1 MNKKLA
7 GMGLCLVLATSLCL
21 AENNPFDDTTISVST
36 STSAD
41 EEATATTSATVDTT
55 EDTATNTST
64 ETATSTEKEKEEAS
78 TKTVEYTVVDGDYLM
93 KIAAKFYNG
102 DSSKWPLLVEAN
114 KDRYPSLLSNPNL
127 IYAGWV
133 LTIPDADSAA
143 AVTVA
148 SNNTS
153 SSSSSS
159 TSVGSTTAN
168 PPSAS
173 ASADDKT
180 RVASGKAPKRAVN
193 DATGAP
199 ALKTQSAPTG
209 SCINTKS
216 PQFQSWFN
224 GAIDTYGDWEM
235 PVINNKYGQTI
246 SVEMFMKAI
255 LHIESNGTHR
265 KADGSLVTSCCG
277 AQGFCQLMPATAQGL
292 GVDGTDPKQNLEG
305 SVKLFKQIFTSTYVG
320 KKTGVDKM
328 ILAACGY
335 NAGPWSKRVQGTWE
349 DCKAMGS
356 GEVASYGIKF
366 KMCVGLELTS
376 DERQYV
382 QNHFLYGGYTVDS
395 YCDLLYS
402 SAQGLCL

>member
-1 MNKKLA
+1 MNKKLT

-21 AENNPFDDTTISVST
+21 ADNNPFDDTTISVSET
-36 STSAD
+36 KAD
-41 EEATATTSATVDTT
+41 EKELATTASVAANEDKEDEKASEADT
-55 EDTATNTST
+55 
-64 ETATSTEKEKEEAS
+64 KKEES
-78 TKTVEYTVVDGDYLM
+78 EKKTVEYTVVDGDYLM
-93 KIAAKFYNG
+93 KIASKFYNG

-143 AVTVA
+143 AATVA
-148 SNNTS
+148 SSNTGSTS
-153 SSSSSS
+153 SSDSS

-168 PPSAS
+168 PQNAN

-193 DATGAP
+193 NASGAP
-199 ALKTQSAPTG
+199 ALKTQGAPTG

-216 PQFQSWFN
+216 PSFQSWFN
-224 GAIDTYGDWEM
+224 DAIDTYGDWEM

-277 AQGFCQLMPATAQGL
+277 AQGFCQLMPATAQEL
-292 GVDGTDPKQNLEG
+292 GVDGTDPKQNLAG

-320 KKTGVDKM
+320 KKSGTDKM
-328 ILAACGY
+328 ILAAVGY
-335 NAGPWSKRVQGTWE
+335 NAGPWSKRVQGSWE
-349 DCKAMGS
+349 NCKAMGS
-356 GEVASYGIKF
+356 GEAASYGIKF

-382 QNHFLYGGYTVDS
+382 QNHMLYGGKTVDQ
-395 YCDLLYS
+395 YANECYS